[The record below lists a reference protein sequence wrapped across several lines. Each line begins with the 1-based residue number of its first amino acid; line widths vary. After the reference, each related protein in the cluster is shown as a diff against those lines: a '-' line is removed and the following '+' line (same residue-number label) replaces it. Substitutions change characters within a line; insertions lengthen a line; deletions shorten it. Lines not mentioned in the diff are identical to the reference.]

1 MFITLEGIEGSG
13 KSTLLEALAVHLRAA
28 GRSVTTAREPGG
40 TPAGD
45 AIRAVFLQTDVQ
57 FSPLTETLL
66 VNASR
71 ASLVDEVL
79 RPALA
84 RGDTVVCDRYIGS
97 TLAYQGYGRGLD
109 LHVVRAICETA
120 SGGLQ
125 PDVTLLV
132 DVPLA
137 ISRERAAKRAL
148 TDRMERQPTD
158 FYARVRDGYLALA
171 AADARWCVL
180 DGTRPENEL
189 LGAAMAAITKVLP
202 A

>member
-13 KSTLLEALAVHLRAA
+13 KSTLLEALAAHLRAA

-45 AIRAVFLQTDVQ
+45 AIRAVFLQTGAQ
-57 FSPLTETLL
+57 LSPLTETLL

-71 ASLVDEVL
+71 AALVDEVL
-79 RPALA
+79 RPTLA
-84 RGDTVVCDRYIGS
+84 RGDTVVCDRYTGS

-109 LHVVRAICETA
+109 LRVVQAICDTA
-120 SGGLQ
+120 TGGLQ

-137 ISRERAAKRAL
+137 ISRERAAQRGR
-148 TDRMERQPTD
+148 TDRMERQPAD

-171 AADARWCVL
+171 AADGSWSVL
-180 DGTRPENEL
+180 DGTLPEREL
-189 LGAAMAAITKVLP
+189 LDAAIDAIARVLP

>member
-13 KSTLLEALAVHLRAA
+13 KSTLLEALAARLRSA

-45 AIRAVFLQTDVQ
+45 AIRAVFLETGAQL
-57 FSPLTETLL
+57 SPLTETLL

-71 ASLVDEVL
+71 AALVDEVL
-79 RPALA
+79 RPALT
-84 RGDTVVCDRYIGS
+84 RGGTVVCDRYTGS

-109 LHVVRAICETA
+109 LRVVQAICDTA
-120 SGGLQ
+120 TGGLQ

-137 ISRERAAKRAL
+137 ISRERAAKRGR
-148 TDRMERQPTD
+148 TDRMERQPAD

-171 AADARWCVL
+171 AADGRWSIL
-180 DGTRPENEL
+180 DGTLPEREL
-189 LGAAMAAITKVLP
+189 LDAAIDAIARALP